1 MVFVEREQAQKV
13 SKMTDLELAK
23 IEADEMHPL
32 YEAASAEID
41 IRMQSNGKRHTIDVV
56 NDDDAWNDSFAR
68 QREREMDRLFEDGL
82 VAAMGHVDPASY
94 AGSSFE
100 DERNY
105 EPMVPFY

>member
-56 NDDDAWNDSFAR
+56 NEDDAWNDSF
-68 QREREMDRLFEDGL
+68 ERSQQAFMDRIYENDGL
-82 VAAMGHVDPASY
+82 SFEENDNFVAAAGFVDPEGYPEY
-94 AGSSFE
+94 A
-100 DERNY
+100 
-105 EPMVPFY
+105 